1 MKSGPAGKHVAATA
15 VQVLPPLP
23 IGAEHALWGSPAMA
37 TDGHRFLWAPNE
49 VDEPAA
55 GSGAQDSASA
65 LTPAASAAG
74 AGGLARD
81 LSIIDS
87 VDGQASAPGST
98 AADAEGP
105 AADAALGDVGGGSFG
120 SGSPVRVHLF
130 SVIAAV
136 RTTGCLRLH
145 SCRHQCQHDV
155 FHSTVFQHQTAAN
168 SKQAANNPPRAQA

>member
-1 MKSGPAGKHVAATA
+1 MA

-49 VDEPAA
+49 VDEPVA
-55 GSGAQDSASA
+55 GSGAHDSASA

-74 AGGLARD
+74 TGGLARD

-98 AADAEGP
+98 AADTEGP

-120 SGSPVRVHLF
+120 SGSPVRVHAFLL
-130 SVIAAV
+130 SLPRVPQGACDSIPAVISDSMMPSI
-136 RTTGCLRLH
+136 RRC
-145 SCRHQCQHDV
+145 
-155 FHSTVFQHQTAAN
+155 
-168 SKQAANNPPRAQA
+168 